1 MALILVIIARI
12 SQSLQ
17 AMMMLHIRKFYK
29 DFISFRFGF
38 FHSYIYLVFSFFGI
52 FLVFLFV
59 YFFVVVGYI
68 TFIAER
74 SLWRRIQ
81 QCVCVCVG
89 LGLWPHVRAPL
100 DDALL
105 IT

>member
-38 FHSYIYLVFSFFGI
+38 FHSYIYLVFSLFFGI

-59 YFFVVVGYI
+59 YFFLLFFVVGYI

-81 QCVCVCVG
+81 QWVCVCVLG
-89 LGLWPHVRAPL
+89 LGCGPMTSLF
-100 DDALL
+100 
-105 IT
+105 

>member
-38 FHSYIYLVFSFFGI
+38 FHSYIYLVFSFFLYIFGI
-52 FLVFLFV
+52 FIF
-59 YFFVVVGYI
+59 YFFVVGYI

>member
-38 FHSYIYLVFSFFGI
+38 FHSYIYLVFSFFWYIFGI
-52 FLVFLFV
+52 FIL
-59 YFFVVVGYI
+59 YFFVVGYI

-81 QCVCVCVG
+81 
-89 LGLWPHVRAPL
+89 
-100 DDALL
+100 
-105 IT
+105 

>member
-1 MALILVIIARI
+1 MALILVMIARI

-38 FHSYIYLVFSFFGI
+38 FHSYIYLVFSFYWYIFGI
-52 FLVFLFV
+52 FIF
-59 YFFVVVGYI
+59 YFFVVGYI

-81 QCVCVCVG
+81 
-89 LGLWPHVRAPL
+89 
-100 DDALL
+100 
-105 IT
+105 